1 MARHTPSIQSPPDDS
16 PLLRAARLAA
26 SEELTTLLQSGHNVA
41 AVDSQGWTCIH
52 HLCSSSEPRKEK
64 ALQILLRHGAD
75 VEARSASLLT
85 GLHIAATQ
93 TGDLAFLSQL
103 LLASRDTGAPD
114 ALGRTALHY
123 VALGSTAAD
132 AGSPHLPPPQ
142 PQPSD
147 AREPLLLGAEEL
159 PLAAAHAEE
168 QVRVRLGGGSW
179 VGVTH
184 TLTLTRTRTLTRTL
198 THESRRFR
206 RHGWCC
212 ATRRWTRATW

>member
-1 MARHTPSIQSPPDDS
+1 MPSIQCPPDDDS

-26 SEELTTLLQSGHNVA
+26 SEELTALLQSGHNVA

-132 AGSPHLPPPQ
+132 AGSPHLPRPQ

-168 QVRVRLGGGSW
+168 QVRVRVRLG
-179 VGVTH
+179 
-184 TLTLTRTRTLTRTL
+184 LDQ
-198 THESRRFR
+198 
-206 RHGWCC
+206 GWG
-212 ATRRWTRATW
+212 

>member
-1 MARHTPSIQSPPDDS
+1 MARHTPSIQCPPDDS

-85 GLHIAATQ
+85 GLHIAAAQ

-147 AREPLLLGAEEL
+147 AREPLLLDAEEL

-168 QVRVRLGGGSW
+168 QVRVRLGGGRGRVSQ
-179 VGVTH
+179 
-184 TLTLTRTRTLTRTL
+184 TLTLTRTRTLTRSL

>member
-85 GLHIAATQ
+85 GLHIAAAQ

-168 QVRVRLGGGSW
+168 QVRDRLGGGRGRVRPSPSPSPSPSPEP
-179 VGVTH
+179 
-184 TLTLTRTRTLTRTL
+184 LPM
-198 THESRRFR
+198 
-206 RHGWCC
+206 
-212 ATRRWTRATW
+212 RAGDSGGTAGAAPRGAGRARPGEG